1 VTVAAVILA
10 ATPASALADAA
21 GQPSVRRIAE
31 LAWSGG
37 ALPIV
42 VVAADPDGAVA
53 AALGGTEASLV
64 APAPEATGPVGQ
76 IIRGIRA
83 AVELVAGTD
92 AALLW
97 PARLTW
103 AGAETVTTLIQGHGL
118 DPTAILRPTW
128 EGTPGWPVLLPLVH
142 LAVLA
147 RLAPERMPDALI
159 GDLAAAGL
167 LVRDLDLGDPGTVL
181 DRDTP
186 LDVMPPYLGPA
197 EPLRP
202 PPDWGAAAADTP
214 DETPPTPAPSIDPGA
229 PA

>member
-1 VTVAAVILA
+1 MTVAAVILA

-53 AALGGTEASLV
+53 AGLGGTEATLV

-76 IIRGIRA
+76 VVRGIRA
-83 AVELVAGTD
+83 AAELVAGTD
-92 AALLW
+92 AALVW

-103 AGAETVTTLIQGHGL
+103 AGAETVTTLIQAHGL
-118 DPTAILRPTW
+118 DPAAILRPTW
-128 EGTPGWPVLLPLVH
+128 EGRSGWPVLVPLVH

-147 RLAPERMPDALI
+147 GLLPERMPDALI

-186 LDVMPPYLGPA
+186 LEALPAYLGPA

-202 PPDWGAAAADTP
+202 PPEWGAAAADIP
-214 DETPPTPAPSIDPGA
+214 DETPPTPAPRIDPGA